1 MDSQTILTIIATGIL
16 FSGVLYGVYRSIK
29 YDKNIAEQKNR
40 IYVNKPSC
48 NIKFNNN
55 LKWIKI
61 KFYKKFYLS
70 YYKNQMRP

>member
-55 LKWIKI
+55 LK
-61 KFYKKFYLS
+61 
-70 YYKNQMRP
+70 